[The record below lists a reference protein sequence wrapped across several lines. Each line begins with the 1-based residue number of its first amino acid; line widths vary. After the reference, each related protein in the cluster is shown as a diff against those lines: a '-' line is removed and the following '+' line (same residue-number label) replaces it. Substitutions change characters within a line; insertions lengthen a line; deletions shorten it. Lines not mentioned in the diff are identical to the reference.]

1 MFISNTCF
9 LDFTSNLQ
17 AEIYRSDNKANHGN
31 EQNKRE
37 RPKCTSMSFIVHL
50 FMHSLIIEFEQKQR
64 QIKQHKTDWANK
76 ICALKKA
83 KGKDKEKEEVKKKK
97 KTDRI
102 KKCIRDQS
110 HVSRMRQLY
119 LTNWKNADEH
129 TQHMYTPTCT
139 RDSHSSIINN
149 KIIDKLNNQQRH
161 HTFNLLSLSFQL
173 VKKKNYE

>member
-83 KGKDKEKEEVKKKK
+83 KGKDKEKEEVKKKNWSHQK
-97 KTDRI
+97 MHTWSVTCESHATIVFDKL
-102 KKCIRDQS
+102 KKCWRTYTT
-110 HVSRMRQLY
+110 HVYTHLY
-119 LTNWKNADEH
+119 E
-129 TQHMYTPTCT
+129 
-139 RDSHSSIINN
+139 R
-149 KIIDKLNNQQRH
+149 
-161 HTFNLLSLSFQL
+161 LSF
-173 VKKKNYE
+173 VYY